1 MAQKTRISDEDYWK
15 MSSSAYDK
23 VPPGAYDGASG
34 SWEVVEPKGTMLHD
48 SESGFDAVVFRNKDT
63 KQVVV
68 GFRGTEGSSSLDRS
82 LPDFKTDLNDVVL
95 GKAKDLEERF
105 SSRENII
112 LSYLDP
118 RKNMEQDIHDY
129 KHNQFRQADVLVRQ
143 VKEEYPEY
151 EVTLTGH
158 SLGGGLAQYAGA
170 KNGVGAVTYSAPSV
184 TNLLPDKLAE
194 KAKNGEFD
202 DKIINYVHP
211 SDSIGAG
218 PLKEYDSHVGST
230 YYLGEDFKTANSEYK
245 GIKGRIKR
253 FIDTISG
260 DKNFHSLDQYK
271 FDKDG
276 DIKNELI
283 NRATGEKLTISP
295 RALLEGDSVLLAG
308 MSLGGGLVQ
317 AALSAAMG
325 GLGGGKLIALRP
337 EELSSVARTLEQH
350 VGQFHDQAGSAVGS
364 ITKLIHTSQSKRIV
378 SIAENTTQELTQMT
392 EWYATAVQELAG
404 YIDRKAN
411 EFKAA
416 DLA

>member
-1 MAQKTRISDEDYWK
+1 MTKKTRISDEDYWK

-23 VPPGAYDGASG
+23 VPPGAYDGVGG
-34 SWEVVEPKGTMLHD
+34 SWEVVEPKDATLHD
-48 SESGFDAVVFRNKDT
+48 SISGFDAVVYRNKDT

-68 GFRGTEGSSSLDRS
+68 GFRGTEGTASLDRS
-82 LPDFKTDLNDVVL
+82 LPDYKTDLNDVVL
-95 GKAKDLEERF
+95 GKAKELEERF

-118 RKNMEQDIHDY
+118 RNNLEEDVRSY
-129 KHNQFRQADVLVRQ
+129 KHNQFRQADVLVRR

-151 EVTLTGH
+151 GVTLTGH

-170 KNGVGAVTYSAPSV
+170 KNDVGAVTYSAPSV

-194 KAKNGEFD
+194 KAKSGEFD

-211 SDSIGAG
+211 NDSIGAG
-218 PLKEYDSHVGST
+218 ALQEYDSHVGST
-230 YYLGEDFKTANSEYK
+230 YYIGEDFRTANSDYK
-245 GIKGRIKR
+245 GIKGRIRR
-253 FIDTISG
+253 FIDSISG

-276 DIKNELI
+276 DIKNDLI
-283 NRATGEKLTISP
+283 NQATGERLTISP

-317 AALSAAMG
+317 AALGRTLGAI
-325 GLGGGKLIALRP
+325 GGGKLIALRP
-337 EELSSVARTLEQH
+337 EELSNVARTLEQH
-350 VGQFHDQAGSAVGS
+350 VGQFHDQAGSTVGS

-378 SIAENTTQELTQMT
+378 AIAENTSRELSQMT
-392 EWYATAVQELAG
+392 EWYATNVQELAG
-404 YIDRKAN
+404 YIDRKAE

>member
-1 MAQKTRISDEDYWK
+1 MAQKPRISDEDYWK

-23 VPPGAYDGASG
+23 VPPGVYDGASG
-34 SWEVVEPKGTMLHD
+34 SWEVVEPKGTTLHD
-48 SESGFDAVVFRNKDT
+48 SVSGFDAVVYRNKDT

-68 GFRGTEGSSSLDRS
+68 GFRGTEGTASLDRS
-82 LPDFKTDLNDVVL
+82 LPDYKTDLKDVVL
-95 GKAKDLEERF
+95 GNAKELEERF
-105 SSRENII
+105 SSKENII

-118 RKNMEQDIHDY
+118 RKNLEEDIRNY

-170 KNGVGAVTYSAPSV
+170 KNNVGAVTYSAPSV

-218 PLKEYDSHVGST
+218 ALTEYDSHVGST

-260 DKNFHSLDQYK
+260 DKNFHSFDQYK
-271 FDKDG
+271 FNKDG

-283 NRATGEKLTISP
+283 NRATGERLTISP

-317 AALSAAMG
+317 AALGAAMG

-337 EELSSVARTLEQH
+337 EELSNVARTLEQH
-350 VGQFHDQAGSAVGS
+350 VGQFHDQAGSTVGS
-364 ITKLIHTSQSKRIV
+364 IAKLIHTSQSKRIV
-378 SIAENTTQELTQMT
+378 TIAENISRDLTQMT
-392 EWYATAVQELAG
+392 DWYATAVQELAG
-404 YIDRKAN
+404 YIDRKAE